1 MSKLVRDLMKIGVP
15 TCEPETP
22 LGEIAKT
29 MAREE
34 ADAVIVMDAYGACGV
49 VSQTDLVKAFTRNW
63 QALAAKDVMT
73 ERIITISPD
82 TAALAAAHLMI
93 DEKVHQL
100 FIMHEHPGPSRP
112 SAVITMRA
120 LVREMAGLP
129 PEKVAQPETRKAK

>member
-15 TCEPETP
+15 TCTLDTS
-22 LGEIAKT
+22 LGEIAKL
-29 MAREE
+29 MMREE
-34 ADAVIVMDAYGACGV
+34 ADAVIVMDDYGACGV

-63 QALAAKDVMT
+63 QVLTAKDVMT
-73 ERIITISPD
+73 ERVLTISPD

-100 FIMHEHPGPSRP
+100 FIMHEHPGSSRP

-129 PEKVAQPETRKAK
+129 PEKAVPPETRKTK